1 MIVLS
6 PNLKANFSFFCN
18 HEYMALML
26 KVTTFWGHRDST
38 LGMALTLHVAD
49 PRFHLQHV
57 VSCFYQELSMT
68 GKAKYK
74 CWALPGKL
82 KTKQN
87 GKKKKLLYFAITK
100 VFKPLYHCTMSLLI
114 YLFFTIYLSPS
125 TGSEFQFYNPRPH
138 VNHHWIL
145 SIPLF
150 LYIFYSLVSIPHLSE
165 IIFFFFPLTNLLN
178 ILSKLKRI
186 KTVHILI

>member
-87 GKKKKLLYFAITK
+87 GKKKKVTVFHHHQSIQAPLPLYYVTANLPLLY
-100 VFKPLYHCTMSLLI
+100 
-114 YLFFTIYLSPS
+114 YLSLS
-125 TGSEFQFYNPRPH
+125 FY
-138 VNHHWIL
+138 W
-145 SIPLF
+145 F
-150 LYIFYSLVSIPHLSE
+150 
-165 IIFFFFPLTNLLN
+165 
-178 ILSKLKRI
+178 
-186 KTVHILI
+186 